1 MSRHT
6 SYREERTIYM
16 IKPAYLLEDVLRA
29 LRKLGLDTSLAGEE
43 GLWTIRASSGDRR
56 VRASLASHRAVVP
69 GLETLGAIPITRL
82 SVEAEGPPEFIEALK
97 YRLRV
102 ELLRCLG

>member
-1 MSRHT
+1 
-6 SYREERTIYM
+6 M